1 MRSSTSSTS
10 PSGLRRSGSRRPSA
24 SRWTSASGLGL
35 VAGFALALSGCD
47 SAACVFSAE
56 GCSGT
61 GSPAGAL
68 GTAASRPAAGNW
80 ILPTAPTLQET
91 LPTGGGIDPRSAVT
105 LRFTESLA
113 PETVV
118 GAFQLQTVDALTG
131 AVIPLQTQTVL
142 VGDGRMVVLVPTA
155 PMPLSTAIQVV
166 LVDTAAVT
174 DLTGQALPTNPGA
187 VLTSFT
193 VAPAQIDEPRVV
205 ATFPPDGAFDQSEVG
220 EIVVVFDRDIDA
232 TTVVDASWVVQ
243 VDAADPVADPAP
255 IQAQGQQIFGIT
267 QPIPRVW
274 RWRST
279 DAAGVA
285 LPLGRE
291 ADVELTL
298 SPAGDEIAD
307 GDGNALPET
316 MISYRTA
323 SVLAP
328 SAIRVMSTPADAI
341 GIASLTPGS
350 GNELV
355 IEVDVDSAEDG
366 DRLDLYLTGPNPD
379 VPGEL
384 LALRRAFDF
393 TEPGPIG
400 TAQVLREGL
409 DLTSSV
415 APLMARFG
423 DGNVTIAA
431 TFTAG
436 PITTPA
442 SLFDADIETSGNQPV
457 RLDTVAPEVLLLDR
471 STDVESYVHDAGD
484 VVFEGVASEALTG
497 LEVTTTLGSHVI
509 GARAF
514 SNGTRFASEPIDIG
528 VIPTVN
534 DPLPYTLVA
543 FDAAGNASAVAISG
557 TLSLRGYVG
566 DTVLAPAGAGDPIE
580 VEVFDALTLEPLA
593 DAIVFGHAMPSGP
606 GTPTFVDSALSNSE
620 GRATITSH
628 GSTDVGSIVTVALNG
643 YDMVSLHR
651 FGSARLS
658 VPLAPIGGSTAELR
672 GSLTGAGATVQSS
685 LVLGDLAY
693 ADGRRAAGLAL
704 PFTGSVCTV
713 SPFGNNATT
722 CPFGPQDIRV
732 GRSGSI
738 AAFNG
743 VFNIPELSFAP
754 TIFLSTFDVAFPVGP
769 IAEAGTQTVPLVI
782 TELLADPSL
791 PPASGAID
799 FGLLTFDATG
809 ATGIDLGALVDDP
822 LLSGEVRVWVEA
834 DIGGSAPAVPAG
846 LGVSYDAG
854 GGSWNLRG
862 VLVGGLS
869 SQLDESFAAA
879 DRLSVAVEAEDT
891 NGAIV
896 GVRAS
901 LTELLLA
908 GGTLTA
914 SGVPTVNSPAPGTDV
929 GSGAFTVELANS
941 LLDGAIGGTLGSG
954 FYTLRLEDSAGRGWT
969 HYRPDV
975 ADGDGDVAFFVP
987 DPTDASAM
995 PLASG
1000 ALTATGRAFAWIGFE
1015 PLGLYFS
1022 DLETEPAISA
1032 TSPAL
1037 VLSIP

>member
-1 MRSSTSSTS
+1 MRSSTSSS
-10 PSGLRRSGSRRPSA
+10 SNRPGFRSSAA

-35 VAGFALALSGCD
+35 LAGLALAFASCD
-47 SAACVFSAE
+47 SPACVFSAE

-61 GSPAGAL
+61 GAPSGAL
-68 GTAASRPAAGNW
+68 GAAAARPAAGNW
-80 ILPTAPTLQET
+80 ILPTAPTLQQT
-91 LPTGGGIDPRSAVT
+91 LPTGGGIDPRSAVV
-105 LRFTESLA
+105 LRFSESLA
-113 PETVV
+113 PSTVV
-118 GAFQLQTVDALTG
+118 GAFQLRTAQVGGT
-131 AVIPLQTQTVL
+131 AVPLQTQTVL
-142 VGDGRMVVLVPTA
+142 VGDGRVVVLVPTA

-166 LVDTAAVT
+166 LLDTAAVT

-187 VLTSFT
+187 VLSSFT
-193 VAPAQIDEPRVV
+193 VAAAQIDEPSVV

-220 EIVVVFDRDIDA
+220 EIVVVFDRDVDLATID
-232 TTVVDASWVVQ
+232 DDSWVVQ
-243 VDAADPVADPAP
+243 VDAADPVADPLASP
-255 IQAQGQQIFGIT
+255 AQGQAIFGVS

-291 ADVELTL
+291 VDVELTL
-298 SPAGDEIAD
+298 SPTGFEIAD
-307 GDGNALPET
+307 DDANALPET
-316 MISYRTA
+316 TISYRTA

-328 SAIRVMSTPADAI
+328 SAIRLVSSPDDAI
-341 GIASLTPGS
+341 GIANLTPGS

-366 DRLDLYLTGPNPD
+366 DRLDIYLTGPNPS

-393 TEPGPIG
+393 TDPGPIA
-400 TAQVLREGL
+400 TAQVLRDGL

-442 SLFDADIETSGNQPV
+442 VLFDANPALAGNQPA
-457 RLDTVAPEVLLLDR
+457 RLDTVAPEILLLDR
-471 STDVESYVHDAGD
+471 SVDVETYVHDAGD
-484 VVFEGVASEALTG
+484 VVFEGVASEALAG
-497 LEVTTTLGSHVI
+497 IEVTTTLGSSAV

-514 SNGTRFASEPIDIG
+514 ANGTRFASEPIDIG
-528 VIPTVN
+528 VIPSVN
-534 DPLPYTLVA
+534 DPLPYSLVA
-543 FDAAGNASAVAISG
+543 FDAAGNASSVAIFG
-557 TLSLRGYVG
+557 TLTLRGYVG
-566 DTVLAPAGAGDPIE
+566 DTALAPAGAGDPIQ

-593 DAIVFGHAMPSGP
+593 GAIVFGHAVPAGG
-606 GTPTFVDSALSNSE
+606 GTPTFVDAASSNSE
-620 GRATITSH
+620 GGATITSH
-628 GSTDVGSIVTVALNG
+628 ASTDAGTIVTVALDG

-658 VPLAPIGGSTAELR
+658 VPLVPIGGSTAELR
-672 GSLTGAGATVQSS
+672 GSLTGSSATVQSS

-693 ADGRRAAGLAL
+693 SDGRRGAGLAR

-713 SPFGNNATT
+713 SPFGDTIAT
-722 CPFGPQDIRV
+722 CPFGPQDVRAA
-732 GRSGSI
+732 RSGSV

-743 VFNIPELSFAP
+743 VFDIPQLSFAP

-769 IAEAGTQTVPLVI
+769 IAAAGTQTVPLAI
-782 TELLADPSL
+782 SRLLADPSQ

-799 FGLLTFDATG
+799 FGPLMFDATG
-809 ATGIDLGALVDDP
+809 ATGIDLGSLVDDP
-822 LLSGEVRVWVEA
+822 LLAGEVRVWVEA

-854 GGSWNLRG
+854 GGTWNLRG
-862 VLVGGLS
+862 ALIGSLS
-869 SQLDESFAAA
+869 SQLDESFSAS

-914 SGVPTVNSPAPGTDV
+914 SGVPTVNSPTPGTDV
-929 GSGAFTVELANS
+929 GSGAFTVELENS

-954 FYTLRLEDSAGRGWT
+954 LYALRLEDSAGRGWT

-975 ADGDGDVAFFVP
+975 PDGDGDVVFSVP
-987 DPTDASAM
+987 NPADAGAT

-1000 ALTATGRAFAWIGFE
+1000 SLTATGSAFAWIGFD

-1022 DLETEPAISA
+1022 DLETEPALFS
-1032 TSPAL
+1032 TSPPL